1 MNFLTLRIRLPLFS
15 EALTCKCIGK
25 QFSTC
30 GVLGTGEN
38 KDYAINPD
46 FVNRNP
52 RNLEQMALARK
63 RQGWKF
69 QSPTREYYNKLVFDK
84 TSKHTSGKVIHW
96 TGDTVVSA
104 STKEW
109 AIRRHLYSVKDVSA
123 AQNIGSILA
132 QRCLEAGVS
141 CVFLGEKENF
151 TSEAG
156 LSFLKAVEEGC
167 ISLQEP
173 DVIESEYKPGIDYD
187 GPKRLGGEDKDT
199 PMKDDYQF

>member
-30 GVLGTGEN
+30 GVLGSGEN
-38 KDYAINPD
+38 KDYVINPD

-84 TSKHTSGKVIHW
+84 TSKHTSGKVVHW

-156 LSFLKAVEEGC
+156 MSFLKAVEEGC

-173 DVIESEYKPGIDYD
+173 EVIEAEYKPGIDYD